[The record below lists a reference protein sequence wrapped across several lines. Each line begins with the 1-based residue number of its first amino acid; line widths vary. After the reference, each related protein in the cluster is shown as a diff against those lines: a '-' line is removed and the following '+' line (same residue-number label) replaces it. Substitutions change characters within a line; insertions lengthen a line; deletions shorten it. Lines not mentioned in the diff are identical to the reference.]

1 MREIVSPLSGIR
13 SPFGAS
19 QRALTFGAGGK
30 SPLSFDFQ
38 TGRFFANSQRQ
49 SSIYDIAPNL
59 ERAGNATTIGPDGL
73 VYYVEQNRFA
83 YTDFSLFGVGAW
95 FEVGGANVTVT
106 EDSGDAIISQ
116 DAPNTATGGVYW
128 QGSGATTID
137 VQADEKHRIIFDVS
151 QETGNQDWCYVI
163 WWTGAGQDGQRVWI
177 DLENQVEGTQD
188 SAGGTATLDSYDV
201 EFLGNGA
208 ARVTITASRNAAG
221 DIFPGVVICDG
232 DGKTQSTGS
241 QTCAGTIR
249 VSNPACFRWPMREVP
264 AALRTAGASPYF
276 LANTDAGERYL
287 ARTEHHLYDG
297 TGWTKKRLA
306 LSSAVTNLHTD
317 SEDATPNN
325 NNVTTTRAVGDDGWA
340 EYTVVPDATNAA
352 HYTSLKSSTTISYT
366 SGSAYTMQAVLKARG
381 DQRYAWLFFPTVR
394 FPNTERAVGFDL
406 LTGAVDTEDTNTVG
420 HIKDLGSGYYLCA
433 VTATAAVT
441 STSLDCF
448 VVLSNASGG
457 RAPTYTGDT
466 ADGVF
471 VKNLMVIEGSVP
483 QLYCPTFGASVSF
496 VADNDLAFANALI
509 PSYTDRFGVAA
520 KFEFT
525 YADENANPQLRVF
538 RWTDG
543 TNAMELDFRTGS
555 TSTGRVVALY
565 GNATDGNGSVS
576 AATSYTPGVEV
587 RVQAA
592 ALWTDTDTNVAADG
606 TSNTQSLATQ
616 IPTPTGDVDNCM
628 DIASGSGIIYVE
640 QFQINTSSALTVT
653 DTETV
658 TA

>member
-1 MREIVSPLSGIR
+1 MLDNTLIRRRRQVASPG
-13 SPFGAS
+13 
-19 QRALTFGAGGK
+19 ALTFGAGGK

-49 SSIYDIAPNL
+49 SSIYDIAPDL
-59 ERAGNATTIGPDGL
+59 ERAGNTTTVDENGNV
-73 VYYVEQNRFA
+73 VYVAQNRFA
-83 YTDFSLFGVGAW
+83 YTEFGLFSSDAW
-95 FEVGGANVTVT
+95 VRYPSGTTTLTV
-106 EDSGDAIISQ
+106 DNGDAILEQ
-116 DAPNTATGGVYW
+116 NGTNTTTASAYW

-137 VQADEKHRIIFDVS
+137 VGAGEKHTIIFDIS
-151 QETGNQDWCYVI
+151 QETGNHDWVYVL
-163 WWTGAGQDGQRVWI
+163 WWTGSGQQGQRIWL
-177 DLENQVEGTQD
+177 DLENQVEGTQNSD
-188 SAGGTATLDSYDV
+188 GSLSILDSYDV
-201 EFLGNGA
+201 EFLGNGV
-208 ARVTITASRNAAG
+208 ARVTITASRTTAG
-221 DIFPGVVICDG
+221 SIFPLAGMVDG
-232 DGKTQSTGS
+232 DTKIVTTPNQTTSGS
-241 QTCAGTIR
+241 IR
-249 VSNPACFRWPMREVP
+249 ISNPACFRYPMEKVP
-264 AALRTAGASPYF
+264 TALRTAGASPYF
-276 LANTDAGERYL
+276 LANPDAGERYL

-306 LSSAVTNLHTD
+306 LSSAVTGLHTD
-317 SEDATPNN
+317 SEDATPND

-352 HYTSLKSSTTISYT
+352 HYTSLRSSTTISYT